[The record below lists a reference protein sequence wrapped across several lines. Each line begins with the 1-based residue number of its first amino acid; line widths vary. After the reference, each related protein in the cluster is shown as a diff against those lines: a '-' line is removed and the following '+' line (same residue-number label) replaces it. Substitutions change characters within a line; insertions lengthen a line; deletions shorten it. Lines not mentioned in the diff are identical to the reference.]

1 MVQGCLFMS
10 VTLVR
15 FLDHQ
20 PRPVL
25 IGLSAVLFIVISS
38 IDYFVVTADLGLSIF
53 YVAPISILA
62 WYVGRRS
69 AFALSIMS
77 AIAWGLAE
85 YRAKEYTN
93 LFFPI
98 WNAGVRLTFFC
109 LVTYLMVSL
118 KEAYEREKQ
127 FARIDGLTQILNRRF
142 FMEVLEQELLRSH
155 RYQYPITLAYLDL
168 DNFKTINEKQGHQTG
183 DLLLQQVAHILTDV
197 LRDSDRIARLGGDEF
212 AVLLP
217 HLAPKEAKMA
227 IHRIHG
233 QLLQQIE
240 ATAWGVGFSLGAVTC
255 QSYKLSVH
263 DLLNEADR
271 LMYSVKH
278 DGKNQVRHR
287 VIYGDSPMG

>member
-1 MVQGCLFMS
+1 MS

-20 PRPVL
+20 PRPIL
-25 IGLSAVLFIVISS
+25 IGLSVILFIVISS

-62 WYVGRRS
+62 WYIGRHS
-69 AFALSIMS
+69 AFTLSIIS

-85 YRAKEYTN
+85 HRAKEYTN
-93 LFFPI
+93 LLFPI

-155 RYQYPITLAYLDL
+155 RYQYPITLVYLDL
-168 DNFKTINEKQGHQTG
+168 DNFKAVNDKQGHHVG
-183 DLLLQQVAHILTDV
+183 DQLLQQVARTLTDT

-212 AVLLP
+212 AVVLP
-217 HLAPKEAKMA
+217 HLAPEEAKMA
-227 IHRIHG
+227 LNRLHD
-233 QLLQQIE
+233 QLVHQVE
-240 ATAWGVGFSLGAVTC
+240 ATYWGVGFSVGAVTC
-255 QSYKLSVH
+255 QNKILSVH
-263 DLLNEADR
+263 DLLNAADQ
-271 LMYSVKH
+271 LMYTVKR
-278 DGKNQVRHR
+278 DGKNQIRHQ
-287 VIYGDSPMG
+287 VIE

>member
-1 MVQGCLFMS
+1 MNSALIH
-10 VTLVR
+10 
-15 FLDHQ
+15 FLDRQ

-25 IGLSAVLFIVISS
+25 ISISAVLFSLISS
-38 IDYFVVTADLGLSIF
+38 IDYVIVADLGLSIF
-53 YVAPISILA
+53 YVAPIAIFA
-62 WYVGRRS
+62 WYIGQRS
-69 AFALSIMS
+69 AYSLSIIS
-77 AIAWGLAE
+77 AIAWGLAD

-93 LFFPI
+93 FFFPI

-142 FMEVLEQELLRSH
+142 FMEVLEQELVRSH
-155 RYQYPITLAYLDL
+155 RYHYPITLAYLDL
-168 DNFKTINEKQGHQTG
+168 DNFKAVNDKQGHHVG
-183 DLLLQQVAHILTDV
+183 DQLLQQVARTLTDT

-217 HLAPKEAKMA
+217 HLAPEEAKMA

-240 ATAWGVGFSLGAVTC
+240 ATTWGVGFSLGAVTC
-255 QSYKLSVH
+255 QTYKLSVQ
-263 DLLNEADR
+263 DLLNEADQ

-278 DGKNQVRHR
+278 DGKNQVRHQ
-287 VIYGDSPMG
+287 VI